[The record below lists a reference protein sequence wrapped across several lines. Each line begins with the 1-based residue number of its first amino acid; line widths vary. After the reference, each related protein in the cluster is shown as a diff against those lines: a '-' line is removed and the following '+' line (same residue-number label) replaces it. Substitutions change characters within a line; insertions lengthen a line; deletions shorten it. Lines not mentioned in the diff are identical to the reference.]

1 MGGGPWEVGGSY
13 GIWDAKKGVSREVTG
28 PDLCLKECP
37 LVANRG
43 DCREVSSG

>member
-1 MGGGPWEVGGSY
+1 MLRR
-13 GIWDAKKGVSREVTG
+13 VSREVTG
-28 PDLCLKECP
+28 PDLCLRERP